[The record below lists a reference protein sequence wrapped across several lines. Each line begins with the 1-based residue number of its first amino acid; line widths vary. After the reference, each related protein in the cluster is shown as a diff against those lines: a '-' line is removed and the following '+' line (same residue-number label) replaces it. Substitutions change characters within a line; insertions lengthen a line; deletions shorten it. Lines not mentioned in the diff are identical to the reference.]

1 MMFTVG
7 NVPTINDSE
16 RSMKTS
22 DAFLQKVLVKTILK
36 VDYFSFDIFNFIRWF
51 RSPQSTRRFI
61 WRLFLRILFWKRFS
75 IWR

>member
-36 VDYFSFDIFNFIRWF
+36 VDYFSFDIFNFIR
-51 RSPQSTRRFI
+51 
-61 WRLFLRILFWKRFS
+61 
-75 IWR
+75 